1 MNPNV
6 DEQRE
11 RGRFAVLT
19 LLRAGGVIM
28 MVIGIALIMRPLP
41 SLPAFLG
48 QLLFLLGVI
57 ESLVL
62 PPFLA
67 RRWRD
72 GRK

>member
-19 LLRAGGVIM
+19 LLRATGVIM
-28 MVIGIALIMRPLP
+28 MMIGIVLIVRPFPGLP
-41 SLPAFLG
+41 EFLG

-57 ESLVL
+57 ESLAL
-62 PPFLA
+62 PPLLA

-72 GRK
+72 ERK

>member
-6 DEQRE
+6 DEQRD

-19 LLRAGGVIM
+19 LLRATGVFM
-28 MVIGIALIMRPLP
+28 MVLGIFLIVRPL
-41 SLPAFLG
+41 SGLPEFLG

-57 ESLVL
+57 ESLVV